1 MAQELSDLAER
12 DLALDGG
19 QEGRGVVRARPELD
33 LRQQQEH
40 EDPLLR
46 VPRPQLGVW

>member
-19 QEGRGVVRARPELD
+19 QEGRGVVRACPELD

>member
-1 MAQELSDLAER
+1 MALELSDLAER

-19 QEGRGVVRARPELD
+19 QEGGGLVLARPELD
-33 LRQQQEH
+33 LQQQQEH